1 MAQKR
6 DFYEALGVGRN
17 ADAGEIKKAYRK
29 LAKKYHPDTNKG
41 NASAEEKFKE
51 ITEAYEILSDAE
63 KRKLYDQFGMAAFE
77 AGFDPEAYR
86 KAYRAYGNAG
96 RDAYRTYGSA
106 GQGRY
111 RSYSNADPGG
121 YREYHFEGSDMD
133 DLFRDLFGG
142 NHRAS
147 GFGGAGNTGS
157 AAQGDFEYGFRNG
170 FDHFAHQSYKG
181 QDVSAHLDITFDEA
195 VSGCDKIISYQD
207 EKGDKQSLKVHIPAG
222 IDTGKRIRLTGRGA
236 AGMNGGPAG
245 DLYLEVTV
253 GEKAGYE
260 RKGQDVYTSIHIPY
274 TTAVFGGEVI
284 VPTLYGKVSC
294 KIREGTQSGTKIRL
308 KGKGIVFMNQPSVHG
323 DQYVTVQIQVPRSL
337 NPEAER
343 KLREY
348 QKAV

>member
-1 MAQKR
+1 MICSATC
-6 DFYEALGVGRN
+6 
-17 ADAGEIKKAYRK
+17 
-29 LAKKYHPDTNKG
+29 LAET
-41 NASAEEKFKE
+41 
-51 ITEAYEILSDAE
+51 
-63 KRKLYDQFGMAAFE
+63 
-77 AGFDPEAYR
+77 
-86 KAYRAYGNAG
+86 
-96 RDAYRTYGSA
+96 
-106 GQGRY
+106 
-111 RSYSNADPGG
+111 
-121 YREYHFEGSDMD
+121 
-133 DLFRDLFGG
+133 
-142 NHRAS
+142 S

-284 VPTLYGKVSC
+284 VPTLYGNQGRNPVRNKDPSKGQGDCIHEPAFGSRRPVCDSSD
-294 KIREGTQSGTKIRL
+294 SGSPFFKS
-308 KGKGIVFMNQPSVHG
+308 GGG
-323 DQYVTVQIQVPRSL
+323 A
-337 NPEAER
+337 EAEGISESSITR
-343 KLREY
+343 HCRH
-348 QKAV
+348 Q